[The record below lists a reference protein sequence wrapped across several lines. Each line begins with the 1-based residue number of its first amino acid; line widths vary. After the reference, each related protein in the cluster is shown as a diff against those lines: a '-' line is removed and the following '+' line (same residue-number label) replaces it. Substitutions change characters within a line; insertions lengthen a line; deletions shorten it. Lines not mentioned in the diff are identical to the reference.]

1 MSTRFARLSGLAAT
15 ALMLCLTVS
24 SQAQELDGFEL
35 PSLQSTC
42 FGMTGITETQAL
54 AICDSLTLGENV
66 RARELAQQWIQAEPQ
81 SAGAQFAL
89 AEVLI
94 QVEGNLARALF
105 HLGRAEELTN
115 YQSLGRAL
123 AAGNAEWHYLALSQL
138 SYVHQLMGDQQA
150 SLDYLDKI
158 SLVYGQDVESF
169 RGWPLIK
176 MQAWERARESANKVL
191 ATSNDQRERS
201 RAWNTLCAVELAQLR
216 PAESLEACDNSL
228 SEDEAA
234 ADSDTNTVYLLNASE
249 VALSMLRMDEA
260 ENFLH
265 RATRYI
271 NPQSVGD
278 PWVNLLYLYMSQ
290 GRFQEARDALDSL
303 LIWRDN
309 QDPVVNV
316 MNRADHYL
324 VSASFLLLAGYS
336 EDAASLSATAL
347 NQPDRTGSYSA
358 DEAQKDSIA
367 ALISS
372 IANRNSYELAME
384 EAAYLSVTQSLPVLA
399 KAAVFRLKAWRS
411 ARHAAAL
418 FADTPTLK
426 SRLRP
431 YAPLDVHIPE
441 WMEPEIVAMLGP
453 GVVSDVLE
461 QARLEGAFVLN
472 DGYYYSYK
480 AEIAALSGNPR
491 NTMEYAN
498 QALRLLPAQEV
509 ALKGRLAAHIAS
521 AAWRLDQTEI
531 ALAHF
536 QMALTW
542 DPSVLRRLGLSIP
555 VRIQA
560 ANRDYARELSD
571 FLLSSPR
578 FEADERGFIIA
589 ISSPAEGQI
598 CLKTPT
604 GDSLYCVQA
613 PGIDET
619 MTLSPTQLLAQA
631 FHTQTF
637 GPGFEISMTLRM
649 ALRGNNAVIGSQN
662 KQNVPSPR
670 DSFLSR

>member
-1 MSTRFARLSGLAAT
+1 VSTRFALQTIAST
-15 ALMLCLTVS
+15 ALLMCLPVF
-24 SQAQELDGFEL
+24 SQAQDLDGFEL

-42 FGMTGITETQAL
+42 FGMTGITETRAL
-54 AICDSLTLGENV
+54 DICDALTLGENV

-89 AEVLI
+89 AEILI

-115 YQSLGRAL
+115 YQTLGRAL

-138 SYVHQLMGDQQA
+138 SYVNQLMGNQQA
-150 SLDYLDKI
+150 ALDYLDKI
-158 SLVYGQDVESF
+158 SQVYGQDVESF

-176 MQAWERARESANKVL
+176 MQEWELARESSNKVL

-234 ADSDTNTVYLLNASE
+234 ADSDANTIYLLNASE
-249 VALSMLRMDEA
+249 VALSMLRMNEA
-260 ENFLH
+260 ESFLH

-278 PWVNLLYLYMSQ
+278 PWINLLYLYMSQ
-290 GRFQEARDALDSL
+290 GRFHEARDALGNL
-303 LIWRDN
+303 LVWRDS

-367 ALISS
+367 ALINAL
-372 IANRNSYELAME
+372 ANRNSSELAIE
-384 EAAYLSVTQSLPVLA
+384 EAAHLPFTQMLPVLA
-399 KAAVFRLKAWRS
+399 KAAVFRVKAWRS

-418 FADTPTLK
+418 FADAQTLK

-441 WMEPEIVAMLGP
+441 WMEPEIVAILGP
-453 GVVSDVLE
+453 GVVSEVLE
-461 QARLEGAFVLN
+461 QAKLEGAFVLN
-472 DGYYYSYK
+472 EGYYFSYK
-480 AEIAALSGNPR
+480 AEIAALGGNPR
-491 NTMEYAN
+491 NTIEYAD
-498 QALRLLPAQEV
+498 QALRLLPEQEIS
-509 ALKGRLAAHIAS
+509 LKARLAAHIAN
-521 AAWRLDQTEI
+521 AAWRLDKTEI

-536 QMALTW
+536 QMALIW

-555 VRIQA
+555 VSIQA
-560 ANRDYARELSD
+560 GNDEYTRELSD
-571 FLLSSPR
+571 YLLSSPR
-578 FEADERGFIIA
+578 FKQDERGLIIEIGSA
-589 ISSPAEGQI
+589 TESQI
-598 CLKTPT
+598 CLRTRT
-604 GDSLYCVQA
+604 GDALSCVQA
-613 PGIDET
+613 PSFDAT
-619 MTLSPTQLLAQA
+619 MALSPTQLLAQA

-649 ALRGNNAVIGSQN
+649 ALRGNNAVIGSPN

-670 DSFLSR
+670 DSFLTR